1 MATEVGHGLRAGII
15 QNTGTWGSAPAL
27 ALGANNGFEFN
38 SESLKANSEL
48 IKNEGLYGSPYARPG
63 SPGNLKP
70 GGDMSIDMYYNCQAL
85 KLLAQAH
92 GTAGTPT
99 TLVSGAYRHDLILA
113 NTHLGKHFTLAF
125 LGAQGVREFPQAK
138 VTGIKISWD
147 EGSQRVKMT
156 PTFACSDEILNVG
169 VANVAFVVASV
180 AASAPLTM
188 TILAPALVDFNPTPL
203 TFTKVAGITAINV
216 TIVAVDRRGNQ
227 VTKTFTE
234 TDFVAQLWTG
244 TEAYRRVISV
254 TINTLTGTGNVSV
267 GVTNGINNE
276 TNRASVTTVSTR
288 DPILFNQVRVYSN
301 VQSGADFVAATDEQY
316 VSGGEITIGLNMDS
330 RVTSQFGYRIEEPMT
345 GGTGRCSVGMS
356 MKFSALTDRNR
367 DAFVRSMSKDQMKMK
382 VVFTGPQIG
391 ATAYSHSLTFWLNGV
406 QFASAEPNI
415 GGPGVLPFDVTGE
428 ANEAQ
433 AVPTGFPTSDTY
445 ALQTQIQNALATA
458 MLA

>member
-1 MATEVGHGLRAGII
+1 MATEVGHGMRAGIK
-15 QNTGTWGSAPAL
+15 QNTGTWGTAVAL
-27 ALGANNGFEFN
+27 ALGANEGFEFN

-70 GGDMSIDMYYNCQAL
+70 GGDMSIDMYYNCQSL

-113 NTHLGKHFTLAF
+113 NTHLGKHFTLAL
-125 LGAQGVREFPQAK
+125 LGAQGVREFAQAK
-138 VTGIKISWD
+138 VVGVKIAWD

-156 PTFACSDEILNVG
+156 PAFACCDEILNVG
-169 VANVAFVVASV
+169 TANVAFVVASV
-180 AASAPLTM
+180 AAANGTL
-188 TILAPALVDFNPTPL
+188 TILGPALVDFNPTPL
-203 TFTKVAGITAINV
+203 SITKVAGITAITY

-227 VTKTFTE
+227 VTKVVTE
-234 TDFVAQLWTG
+234 TDFVANFWSG
-244 TEAYRRVISV
+244 TEAYRRVISITV
-254 TINTLTGTGNVSV
+254 SNLAGTGNHSV

-276 TNRASVTTVSTR
+276 TNRASVTTVATR
-288 DPILFNQVRVYSN
+288 DPILFNQVRVYVN
-301 VQSGADFVAATDEQY
+301 AQGGADFVAADEQY
-316 VSGGEITIGLNMDS
+316 IAGGEVSLSLNMDS

-345 GGTGRCSVGMS
+345 GGAGRCAVGVS
-356 MKFSALTDRNR
+356 LKHSALTDRNR
-367 DAFVRSMSKDQMKMK
+367 SAFVDSMSKDQKKVK

-391 ATAYSHSLTFWLNGV
+391 ATAYAHSLTFWLNGV
-406 QFASAEPNI
+406 QFREADPNI

-428 ANEAQ
+428 AAEVT
-433 AVPTGFPTSDTY
+433 AVPTGFPASDTY
-445 ALQTQIQNALATA
+445 ALMTQIQNALATA

>member
-15 QNTGTWGSAPAL
+15 QNTGTWGSAVAL

-48 IKNEGLYGSPYARPG
+48 IKNEGLYGSPYSRPG

-70 GGDMSIDMYYNCQAL
+70 GGDMSIDMYYNCQSL
-85 KLLAQAH
+85 KLLAQGH

-138 VTGIKISWD
+138 VTGVKISWD

-156 PTFACSDEILNVG
+156 PTFACSDEILNIG
-169 VANVAFVVASV
+169 TANVAFVVASV
-180 AASAPLTM
+180 AAANGAL
-188 TILAPALVDFNPTPL
+188 TILGPALVDFNPTPL
-203 TFTKVAGITAINV
+203 SITKVAGITTITY
-216 TIVAVDRRGNQ
+216 TIVAVDRRNNQ
-227 VTKTFTE
+227 VTKVVTEADFTAN
-234 TDFVAQLWTG
+234 FWSG
-244 TEAYRRVISV
+244 TEAYRRVISITV
-254 TINTLTGTGNVSV
+254 SNLAGTGNHSV

-276 TNRASVTTVSTR
+276 TNRASVTTVATR
-288 DPILFNQVRVYSN
+288 DAVLFNQVRVYAN
-301 VQSGADFVAATDEQY
+301 AQAGADFVAATDEQY
-316 VSGGEITIGLNMDS
+316 VAGGEITLGLNMDS

-345 GGTGRCSVGMS
+345 GGAGRCSVGMS
-356 MKFSALTDRNR
+356 LKFSALTDRNR
-367 DAFVRSMSKDQMKMK
+367 SAFVDSMSKDQKKVK
-382 VVFTGPQIG
+382 VVFTGPPIG
-391 ATAYSHSLTFWLNGV
+391 ATIYPHSLTFWLNGV
-406 QFASAEPNI
+406 QFQSAEPNI

-428 ANEAQ
+428 ANEVL
-433 AVPTGFPTSDTY
+433 AVPTGFPASDTY
-445 ALQTQIQNALATA
+445 ALETQIQNALATG